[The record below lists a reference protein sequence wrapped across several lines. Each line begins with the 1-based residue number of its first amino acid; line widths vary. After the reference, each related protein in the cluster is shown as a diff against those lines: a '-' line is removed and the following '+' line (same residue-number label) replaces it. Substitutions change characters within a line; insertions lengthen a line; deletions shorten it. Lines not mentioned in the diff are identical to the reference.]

1 MKNSFNIY
9 GKIIDGNNTDHYF
22 MRFNKLSNNVII
34 YHLIGLLDGNKEKD
48 LKEIKN
54 IFKEEVDHIFFA
66 SSDCLEQFVDALG
79 GIKINGNKI
88 NGAKALDEIRN
99 NNFELVLSGIVNSLS
114 GIRNPLF
121 TIPGLLC
128 AIKGK
133 CETDLNFTDVVKTVM
148 LEAGDLKDWK
158 AELIEVNS
166 ENVNS
171 I

>member
-9 GKIIDGNNTDHYF
+9 GKIIDGNNIDHYF

-34 YHLIGLLDGNKEKD
+34 Y
-48 LKEIKN
+48 
-54 IFKEEVDHIFFA
+54 FA

-88 NGAKALDEIRN
+88 NGAKALEEIRN

-121 TIPGLLC
+121 TIPGLLG
-128 AIKGK
+128 ALKGK